1 MKGETMWNWF
11 RSNTLLWWI
20 IGFAIVLIVLA
31 LLKFNL
37 QIGSNGIHIT
47 QDLIH

>member
-1 MKGETMWNWF
+1 MWNWL

-20 IGFAIVLIVLA
+20 VGIAIVLIVLA
-31 LLKFNL
+31 LLKVNL

-47 QDLIH
+47 QDLVH